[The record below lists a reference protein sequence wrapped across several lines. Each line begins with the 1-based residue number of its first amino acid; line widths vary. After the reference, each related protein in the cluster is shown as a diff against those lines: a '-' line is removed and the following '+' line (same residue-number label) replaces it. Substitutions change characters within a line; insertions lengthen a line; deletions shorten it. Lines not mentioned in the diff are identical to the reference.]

1 MAGRQDALGWRVM
14 SAGGMSLAEPSWRKA
29 SRLVSDGSSV
39 RRSGKLHQPSLT
51 EIMSLSDWP
60 RFVPESL
67 GLLVVIS
74 LVRMALPGGL
84 AGLENIPHPFW
95 IPVLLMSAQ
104 YGIMGAL
111 FATMAVTGVFFASE
125 LPPQYASQD
134 FYAYA
139 GMVAVQPCA
148 WFAAALVLGGLR
160 TLHIHHYGELQ
171 DRLDETRLSAEDLA
185 DGLEHAVSETRRLE
199 QRIAG
204 DSSTLASFLHS
215 LAKLELRDRRS
226 LVASIADVIRY
237 GVGSTSFAIYLR
249 GAHGM
254 EPCLG
259 VEDGVGVASTSIAP
273 LPSCLT
279 REVAGEAPGA
289 ASDAVTGLAP
299 GRDSGLGALHW
310 APIRCSGSAETVG
323 LVVCTRLQ
331 PSRDPVIAVRRL
343 NEVCCVLAVLL
354 SACPST
360 VTGTDQDGE
369 T

>member
-1 MAGRQDALGWRVM
+1 M
-14 SAGGMSLAEPSWRKA
+14 SGGGMSRSEPWWQKA
-29 SRLVSDGSSV
+29 PRPVSDGSRV
-39 RRSGKLHQPSLT
+39 RRPGKLVQPSLT

-67 GLLVVIS
+67 GLLIVIS
-74 LVRMALPGGL
+74 FVRMALPGGP
-84 AGLENIPHPFW
+84 AGLENMPHPFW

-111 FATMAVTGVFFASE
+111 FATIAATGVFFASE
-125 LPPQYASQD
+125 LPPQFASQD

-139 GMVAVQPCA
+139 SKVAVQPCA

-171 DRLDETRLSAEDLA
+171 DRLAETRLAADDLA
-185 DGLEHAVSETRRLE
+185 DGLEQAVSETARLE
-199 QRIAG
+199 RRIAA

-215 LAKLELRDRRS
+215 LAKLELRNCRS

-237 GVGSTSFAIYLR
+237 GVGSTSFTVYLK
-249 GAHGM
+249 GADGM

-259 VEDGVGVASTSIAP
+259 VEDGIPVASAAIAP
-273 LPSCLT
+273 LPSNLT
-279 REVAGEAPGA
+279 RELRGEAAGA
-289 ASDAVTGLAP
+289 ATDAVTGAGP
-299 GRDSGLGALHW
+299 GRDQVGTLYW
-310 APIRCSGSAETVG
+310 APIRRSVAAETLG
-323 LVVCTRLQ
+323 FVVCTRLQ

-354 SACPST
+354 SVCPSA
-360 VTGTDQDGE
+360 VAGADQDGE
-369 T
+369 A